1 MSIEDTKGVQ
11 SNHVNADTEG
21 AIEIRG
27 VRIKRV
33 KFIDSLRAFF
43 PLGQSK
49 LSEKRPYKAGVR
61 KAGFDCI

>member
-21 AIEIRG
+21 AIEI
-27 VRIKRV
+27 RV